1 MQLLRSVTGRRAV
14 LLLAALG
21 VVVGIVA
28 ASAVV
33 GRLSPP
39 PEAAVLPSA
48 SVAPTSGTA
57 TATPSAL
64 PSASEAPS
72 SAPTGPAADP
82 VLGTDGRFTVL
93 LLGSDYRPAHPGNR
107 TDTIMVVSVDSST
120 GSVAAASI
128 PRDTA
133 NFPLPGGGV
142 YRAKVNGLYQSL
154 LGRLGRQAAGVEI
167 KRAIGTAI
175 GVEIDSYALVG
186 FAGVQ
191 RLVDA
196 VGGVDVVLA
205 RTVHDPDYWV
215 TSTRRGVT
223 FPKGRNHLTG
233 ARALIFARTRKGD
246 NDFERARRQQLLVAA
261 ALTAVRERG
270 LARLPALVAAARGVV
285 QTDLPLAAAPAIY
298 AIVSGANVTKA
309 MKVVFGPTTWASSLG
324 GTSFALKLSAVRA
337 WTARWMAPVVA
348 APPASSSPPPPS
360 SAATPQP

>member
-142 YRAKVNGLYQSL
+142 
-154 LGRLGRQAAGVEI
+154 
-167 KRAIGTAI
+167 
-175 GVEIDSYALVG
+175 
-186 FAGVQ
+186 
-191 RLVDA
+191 
-196 VGGVDVVLA
+196 
-205 RTVHDPDYWV
+205 
-215 TSTRRGVT
+215 
-223 FPKGRNHLTG
+223 
-233 ARALIFARTRKGD
+233 
-246 NDFERARRQQLLVAA
+246 
-261 ALTAVRERG
+261 
-270 LARLPALVAAARGVV
+270 
-285 QTDLPLAAAPAIY
+285 
-298 AIVSGANVTKA
+298 
-309 MKVVFGPTTWASSLG
+309 
-324 GTSFALKLSAVRA
+324 
-337 WTARWMAPVVA
+337 
-348 APPASSSPPPPS
+348 
-360 SAATPQP
+360 